1 MEQRIIGIFPD
12 ERTSFA
18 AIQNDRDRIGPTKRS
33 KALNQSDCDSP
44 PMKRSPSF
52 DSPIAHIDAADP
64 VAEQLCHIEKLCNRL
79 RMCVIPDIPSA
90 KEALTAPSL
99 VYEAQNLPLEVA
111 N

>member
-1 MEQRIIGIFPD
+1 MIEMNVSIV
-12 ERTSFA
+12 

-33 KALNQSDCDSP
+33 KLFTQSDCDSP

-52 DSPIAHIDAADP
+52 DSPTAPLDAADS
-64 VAEQLCHIEKLCNRL
+64 VSEQLCHIEKLCNRL
-79 RMCVIPDIPSA
+79 RMCCIPEINSV

-111 N
+111 DSYSQSRL